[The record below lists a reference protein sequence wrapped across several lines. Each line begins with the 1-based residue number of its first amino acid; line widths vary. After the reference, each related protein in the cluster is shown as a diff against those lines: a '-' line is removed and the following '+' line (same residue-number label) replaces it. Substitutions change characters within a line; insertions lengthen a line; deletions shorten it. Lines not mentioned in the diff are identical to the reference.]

1 VSPGLDEAGGANDGS
16 AEGIGSTALFIYRI
30 LLEQI
35 LSGTFRSGQRLGSE
49 RELASQLW
57 VSRATLRKA
66 LRVLEDDGAIRRIP
80 GRGGGT
86 FVKQIK
92 ITRDLSQVVSVPAL
106 LESQGV
112 MGGAHVLSA
121 WLGLADEVS
130 QTELHLAEN
139 ALVFRLTRVR
149 LADGSPI
156 SVESAVFP
164 ADRFPGIKDQPLDG
178 SMYEL
183 LETQYGSLPGEA
195 LERIEVVSATRYQ
208 AEMLDVAYGAPLLSI
223 VRTTSDQD
231 GIPIEYSHD
240 LFRGDRTR
248 IVVKSPGRGG
258 FTRATRTVSD
268 VVELW
273 AGT

>member
-1 VSPGLDEAGGANDGS
+1 MSPGLDRAEEANNVS
-16 AEGIGSTALFIYRI
+16 AKGMGNTASFVYRI

-35 LSGTFRSGQRLGSE
+35 LSGTLRPGQRLGSE

-66 LRVLEDDGAIRRIP
+66 LRVLEDDEVIRRIP

-92 ITRDLSQVVSVPAL
+92 ITRDLSQVVSVPEL

-121 WLGLADEVS
+121 WLGLADEAS
-130 QTELHLAEN
+130 QTELHLGEN
-139 ALVFRLTRVR
+139 NLVFRLTRVR

-164 ADRFPGIKDQPLDG
+164 ADRFPGIMDQPLEG

-183 LETQYGSLPGEA
+183 LEARYGTLPGEA

-208 AEMLDVAYGAPLLSI
+208 AEMLDVAYGAPLLSV
-223 VRTTSDQD
+223 VRTTNDQD
-231 GIPIEYSHD
+231 GIPFEYSHD

-258 FTRATRTVSD
+258 SIRATRTVSD